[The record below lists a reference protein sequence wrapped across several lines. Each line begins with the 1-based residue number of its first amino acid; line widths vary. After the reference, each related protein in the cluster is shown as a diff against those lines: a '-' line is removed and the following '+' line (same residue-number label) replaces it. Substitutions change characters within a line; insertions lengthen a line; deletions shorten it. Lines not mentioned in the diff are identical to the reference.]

1 MVGWHGACIAA
12 PTARPAARTKTMQ
25 SSPVRVGQ
33 TVDFDVH
40 DAFIPTPAEVLM
52 QRYGHQILQGQV
64 MDLTSAGSP
73 GGEYVVLRVRGVRDF
88 VIVPRERVRPS
99 LLGCTG

>member
-1 MVGWHGACIAA
+1 
-12 PTARPAARTKTMQ
+12 MQ
-25 SSPVRVGQ
+25 SNPVRAGQ

-64 MDLTSAGSP
+64 MDLTSVGSP
-73 GGEYVVLRVRGVRDF
+73 GGDYAVLRVRGVRDF
-88 VIVPRERVRPS
+88 VIVPCERVRPA
-99 LLGCTG
+99 LIGRTG